1 MRLREVEEMKTWLW
15 VVVVAVAVLVIVV
28 FWTAS
33 YNAGLSREWNGLQ
46 QSLAELDTTI
56 SGTNC
61 DFADIEKSANDL
73 KSRVDSLKT
82 RVVVSPAPPWSAK
95 KKFYFVDF
103 LDKTSTTL
111 ASVSVNCKTWS
122 GAEIGKMSQAAKSMR
137 DAQSICSMAVGM
149 PASRADIF
157 VATASTFNKM
167 RQARKKAS
175 QPPPTTIVT
184 LPAGGGF
191 VMPTD
196 PYLASY
202 VSRMQSLLREYKSLR
217 GGLDRYIDYVKRTGQ
232 SIEGS
237 AYTVEFDRVIA
248 ARQSILDRVNMIS
261 PPIQY
266 LSHHQEAAAC
276 IEYGISAMCALKR
289 GDYPSFHNMSEQ
301 NTPRLARIR
310 RIYGY

>member
-1 MRLREVEEMKTWLW
+1 MKTWLW
-15 VVVVAVAVLVIVV
+15 VVAAVVAVLFVFCGFLVWCNAVTTAYANQIVV
-28 FWTAS
+28 DWNDFAS
-33 YNAGLSREWNGLQ
+33 K
-46 QSLAELDTTI
+46 LAQLDAKICQRGYQLNDIDLFCTI
-56 SGTNC
+56 SKNEIDKTKKRYESKPPPAA
-61 DFADIEKSANDL
+61 FADFHREYITLIASTSDTLSAISKDCGKSFSEDDNKDL
-73 KSRVDSLKT
+73 G
-82 RVVVSPAPPWSAK
+82 K
-95 KKFYFVDF
+95 KVEV
-103 LDKTSTTL
+103 LL
-111 ASVSVNCKTWS
+111 
-122 GAEIGKMSQAAKSMR
+122 SQARDCRNKWPGEKQLDQIKPDLFVSLPTILPKKRVTPSKKSE
-137 DAQSICSMAVGM
+137 
-149 PASRADIF
+149 
-157 VATASTFNKM
+157 T
-167 RQARKKAS
+167 
-175 QPPPTTIVT
+175 PPG
-184 LPAGGGF
+184 GGGF

-237 AYTVEFDRVIA
+237 AYTVEFDRAIA